1 MSLDLGGNNL
11 GISHFMPIVDPVVS
25 KGNLFTVEASAVLR
39 GNNYQNFVSTT
50 HAEIPS
56 CQ

>member
-1 MSLDLGGNNL
+1 
-11 GISHFMPIVDPVVS
+11 MPIVDPVVS